1 MIVASVAIL
10 VLTIYM
16 AWKSYV
22 YIEFDREQFIDNWS
36 RKIAWLIPS
45 KIVYWCVIRAW
56 AHATTGDH
64 GDAIVSDVRVHEM
77 LKRWE

>member
-1 MIVASVAIL
+1 MIIAYVAIIAVTL
-10 VLTIYM
+10 WMI
-16 AWKSYV
+16 WKSFG
-22 YIEFDREQFIDNWS
+22 IRLDREQFIDNWS

>member
-1 MIVASVAIL
+1 MIIAYVAIIA
-10 VLTIYM
+10 LTIWM
-16 AWKSYV
+16 IWKSFG
-22 YIEFDREQFIDNWS
+22 IRFDREQFIDNWS

>member
-1 MIVASVAIL
+1 MIIAYVAIIAVTL
-10 VLTIYM
+10 WMI
-16 AWKSYV
+16 WKSFG
-22 YIEFDREQFIDNWS
+22 IRHDREQFIDNWS